1 MPMKIIEYDGKYRE
15 SAIELM
21 CLLQDHE
28 RRLSSDRPPSSEV
41 SADQLDYLVAAVESS
56 IGKIFLAV
64 ESAQAVGLIVVF
76 RDNEHPGTQ
85 HVYPEYLQ
93 YGLITD
99 FVVAESHRGSSVASE
114 LLEQAEDFCHS
125 SGLSIVKLSVLHT
138 NAVARSFYEKK
149 GYQPYEV
156 VYRKVI

>member
-1 MPMKIIEYDGKYRE
+1 MEIIEYNGKYRE
-15 SAIELM
+15 SAIDLM
-21 CLLQDHE
+21 SLLQDHE
-28 RRLSSDRPPSSEV
+28 RRLSCDRPPSSEV
-41 SADQLDYLVAAVESS
+41 SPKQLDYLVATVGGS
-56 IGKIFLAV
+56 IGKIYLAI

-76 RDNEHPGTQ
+76 RDQEPPRTQ

-99 FVVAESHRGSSVASE
+99 FVVAESHRGSTAAAQ
-114 LLEQAEDFCHS
+114 LLEKAESFCQS
-125 SGLSIVKLSVLHT
+125 FGLSIVKLSVLHT

-149 GYQPYEV
+149 GFMPHEM